1 MELDFPSE
9 LSDLKQDLSRF
20 EQALHAF
27 AERLGLNLTEHE
39 ADHVAVRCHQYATA
53 ERWRAGFLQMGTQF
67 SEAMINGRPICL
79 FKLHQPLS
87 LAGWQIDVIELPWP
101 GEKMYRHEGWEHV
114 EIVLH
119 GEPDELGA
127 RAMAL
132 LSDDALT
139 QPGISFKTSSP
150 QGEKERLPNPTLAVT
165 DGQTTIKFHPWRLEE
180 IVASEQISDT
190 L

>member
-114 EIVLH
+114 EIVLR

-132 LSDDALT
+132 LSDDALM

>member
-20 EQALHAF
+20 EQALHTF

-114 EIVLH
+114 EIVLR